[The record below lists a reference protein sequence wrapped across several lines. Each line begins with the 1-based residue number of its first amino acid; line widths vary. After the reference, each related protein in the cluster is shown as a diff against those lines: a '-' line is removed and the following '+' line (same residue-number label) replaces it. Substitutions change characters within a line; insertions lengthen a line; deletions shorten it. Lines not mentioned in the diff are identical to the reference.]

1 MLAVFAVQSSPQQL
15 QSNKEFSMKN
25 ILIGSR
31 AMQYWIPDRF
41 SVKPT
46 TDWDVISSEPIKGTE
61 QHDRSLLNNANFDHY
76 TSDKHT
82 VDFNGTKLHVM
93 LPVGLA
99 IIKRSH
105 LWRTIG
111 FNKHIMHWHR
121 HMKYWLW
128 AGGKEAQV
136 LLQERTAMTQAAYPQ
151 NGPNLM
157 LSKSEFFDD
166 AVKKVYD
173 HDYLHSLFANYERPL
188 YMELQKEHEI
198 MCYEELWNNLT
209 WDKKLLCVQE
219 EVNVLAT
226 ERFLVPSNF
235 EQNTKAAY
243 LKALEKVCTT
253 VTKGWFRD
261 FAIDNYP
268 AVISVYNQAKI
279 KEVQQMLQSK

>member
-1 MLAVFAVQSSPQQL
+1 MR
-15 QSNKEFSMKN
+15 N

-31 AMQYWIPDRF
+31 AMQYWLP
-41 SVKPT
+41 SGTLELKPM
-46 TDWDVISSEPIKGTE
+46 TDWDVISSYPLEGTE
-61 QHDRSLLNNANFDHY
+61 WHDRWLLNNSELDCY
-76 TSDKHT
+76 TDDLYT
-82 VDFNGTKLHVM
+82 VDFNGHKLHVM
-93 LPVGLA
+93 HPEGLA

-105 LWRTIG
+105 LWRTVG
-111 FNKHIMHWHR
+111 FNKHITYWHKYMKHWLD
-121 HMKYWLW
+121 WISDE
-128 AGGKEAQV
+128 GKQ
-136 LLQERTAMTQAAYPQ
+136 LLKERTLLTQKRYPQ

-198 MCYEELWNNLT
+198 MCYEELWNNLP
-209 WDKKLLCVQE
+209 WNKKLLCVQE

-235 EQNTKAAY
+235 GYNTKAAY

-268 AVISVYNQAKI
+268 SVISVYNPSKI
-279 KEVQQMLQSK
+279 KEVQSVLQQQQVLQSK